1 MTTPRIFLSH
11 QTAFAY
17 WVHRDVWETRKTRS
31 VPTASDKQSVV
42 ALKDTRHLII
52 ALNDKQPIHASVC
65 SSSNIFESEGI
76 VLHYR
81 SVPYPDWSFR
91 RINKD
96 TFVASP
102 ELCFL
107 QAASILPF
115 NALVLYGMELCGT
128 YARTKEI
135 GGTRY
140 KREPLTSARK
150 IAAYLGKSQGATG
163 IKQALKASAYLM
175 DGSASPRE
183 AVLESIMTL
192 PPRLQGFSMPKP
204 QLNYGIPVDLPD
216 PQDPSKQLVLH
227 GDIVWPE
234 ARLVVEYDGE
244 QHGQQDN
251 HASDKQ
257 RDHLLLDAGF
267 EVVRFTDQSI
277 RSGAELERLAH
288 TINRK
293 AHLRKPA
300 SQLQWDS
307 SKEALL
313 DELLN
318 RSDLPWL

>member
-31 VPTASDKQSVV
+31 VPTASDKQSVIT
-42 ALKDTRHLII
+42 LKDTRHLII

-150 IAAYLGKSQGATG
+150 IAAYLGKSQGANG

-183 AVLESIMTL
+183 AVL
-192 PPRLQGFSMPKP
+192 
-204 QLNYGIPVDLPD
+204 
-216 PQDPSKQLVLH
+216 
-227 GDIVWPE
+227 
-234 ARLVVEYDGE
+234 
-244 QHGQQDN
+244 
-251 HASDKQ
+251 
-257 RDHLLLDAGF
+257 
-267 EVVRFTDQSI
+267 
-277 RSGAELERLAH
+277 
-288 TINRK
+288 
-293 AHLRKPA
+293 
-300 SQLQWDS
+300 
-307 SKEALL
+307 
-313 DELLN
+313 
-318 RSDLPWL
+318 